1 MGEAGLS
8 VVLAGGRTAPAGHGG
23 ATQALGRMAGRTVSG
38 RVVSR
43 AAPFDCSAMADRD
56 AAQGEADSGVI
67 EALFRA
73 HYTRLCGFVDTYVR
87 SPEVA
92 SDLVQDLFVHLWER
106 CDAGDLPPLTTAY
119 LYTAARNRALK
130 YLRHRRVVARWAEE
144 AARAPVPTGQRAD
157 ERVRAREV
165 AEAVRRAIDDLP
177 ERCREIFLLSR
188 ESQLSYAAIAKA
200 LDISVKTV
208 ETQMWRALK
217 ALRRSLAPYLA
228 VALLHLFG
236 WGRHLLL

>member
-1 MGEAGLS
+1 MPERPDRVAKPFRDPVPARPGGGDRRAQEPPSDDLANFEAFFHEHYGALCEYIRHIVGLPH
-8 VVLAGGRTAPAGHGG
+8 VAEELAQDAF
-23 ATQALGRMAGRTVSG
+23 VS
-38 RVVSR
+38 
-43 AAPFDCSAMADRD
+43 
-56 AAQGEADSGVI
+56 
-67 EALFRA
+67 
-73 HYTRLCGFVDTYVR
+73 
-87 SPEVA
+87 
-92 SDLVQDLFVHLWER
+92 LWER
-106 CDAGDLPPLTTAY
+106 HTRAPVQMAISY
-119 LYTAARNRALK
+119 LYTTARNRAYS
-130 YLRHRRVVARWAEE
+130 YLRHRRVARS
-144 AARAPVPTGQRAD
+144 AAREMAAD
-157 ERVRAREV
+157 ASEPRDETLTVEV
-165 AEAVRRAIDDLP
+165 HAHEPAEAVQRAIDELP